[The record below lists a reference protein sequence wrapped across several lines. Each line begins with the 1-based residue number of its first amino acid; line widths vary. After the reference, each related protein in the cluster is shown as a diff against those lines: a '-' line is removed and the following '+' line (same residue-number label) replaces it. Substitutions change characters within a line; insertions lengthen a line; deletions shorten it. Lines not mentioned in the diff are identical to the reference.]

1 MSVRFT
7 ERPGDLR
14 SNLQKLWFAV
24 SITNHGL
31 ERNFPGKIVGVLCL
45 FCDWLHLLL
54 RHGPGMTGHF
64 SELQRADSFNLS
76 GEQWLYGRGTW
87 ELEIH
92 GECRNTSCIHSPNHT
107 RTSRAHL
114 FQEHTLAF
122 GVLLGKDTI
131 YLHLIESSDTLTIF
145 SLCFLSQYL
154 RAAVWTTAQ
163 IQLKETVLPIV
174 RCVKSQWVL

>member
-1 MSVRFT
+1 MSACFT
-7 ERPGDLR
+7 ETPGDPR
-14 SNLQKLWFAV
+14 SNLQKFWFAI
-24 SITNHGL
+24 SFTSHAL
-31 ERNFPGKIVGVLCL
+31 ERNFPAKIVGVLCL

-54 RHGPGMTGHF
+54 RHGPGMTGYI
-64 SELQRADSFNLS
+64 SELQKADFFNLS
-76 GEQWLYGRGTW
+76 GEQWLYERGIW
-87 ELEIH
+87 ELETH
-92 GECRNTSCIHSPNHT
+92 GECGNTSCINSSYHT

-131 YLHLIESSDTLTIF
+131 YLLLSESSDTLTSC

-154 RAAVWTTAQ
+154 CAAVWAIAQ
-163 IQLKETVLPIV
+163 IQLKETVLLIV